1 MAFEVET
8 RTITAQEKTNGYLN
22 LAYTPL
28 VPDVVSVDPEG
39 GPAQEYGRDYFVTGT
54 TLYWSHTSIPDSDIK
69 GVLDGGYPVTLRIM
83 YERV

>member
-8 RTITAQEKTNGYLN
+8 RIITAQEKGDGHLT

-39 GPAQEYGRDYFVTGT
+39 GPAQEYNRDYFVNGT
-54 TLYWSHTSIPDSDIK
+54 TLYWDDHSIPDSDIK
-69 GVLDGGYPVTLRIM
+69 SVIDEGYTVTLRIM
-83 YERV
+83 YERA